1 MVAACLPPPSQAE
14 DLAFYSGGAPD
25 GGRHVSPRA
34 PSTGAV
40 GLFFSW
46 SRIGTCNVT
55 NICMYKKDIISD
67 SVTR

>member
-34 PSTGAV
+34 PFTGAV
-40 GLFFSW
+40 GLFFSCALW
-46 SRIGTCNVT
+46 SRIGT
-55 NICMYKKDIISD
+55 
-67 SVTR
+67 